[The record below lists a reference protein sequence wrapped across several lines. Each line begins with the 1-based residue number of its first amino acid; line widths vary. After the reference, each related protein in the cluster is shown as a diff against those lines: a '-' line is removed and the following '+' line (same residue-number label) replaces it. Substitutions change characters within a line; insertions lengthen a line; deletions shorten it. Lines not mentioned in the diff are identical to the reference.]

1 MVAAEELGRGARRG
15 KIDGDFVGQRA
26 SIRALV
32 RHERFERNSRRIGT
46 TGTIHLRVTIEAALQ
61 VVKKMPCVYDAG
73 MPKECPMC
81 GEFMR
86 LVTRETIARV
96 PGTSQEVK
104 TPVREWICPECDYFE
119 EAESGDTAD

>member
-15 KIDGDFVGQRA
+15 KINGDFVGKRA
-26 SIRALV
+26 PVRALV
-32 RHERFERNSRRIGT
+32 RDERFERNSRRVGT

-81 GEFMR
+81 GEYMR

-96 PGTSQEVK
+96 PGTSK
-104 TPVREWICPECDYFE
+104 
-119 EAESGDTAD
+119 